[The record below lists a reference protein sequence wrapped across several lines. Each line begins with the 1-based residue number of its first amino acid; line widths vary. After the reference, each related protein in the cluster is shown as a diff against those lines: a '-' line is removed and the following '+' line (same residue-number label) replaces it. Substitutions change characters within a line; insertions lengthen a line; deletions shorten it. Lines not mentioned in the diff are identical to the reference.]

1 MMLTNEGQGN
11 REVIRHSSA
20 DLGRLLDDFVELRE
34 LCPLI
39 LFAILVHLLLWGST
53 PIFFVLY

>member
-11 REVIRHSSA
+11 RQVVRHSSP
-20 DLGRLLDDFVELRE
+20 DLRRLLDDFVELRE

-39 LFAILVHLLLWGST
+39 LFVILVYLLLWGGT